1 MAGKKYRIPKQTTR
15 VSENTLEME
24 PSLEEA
30 VEFRFRRLRRGET
43 AEYDFFGLSYA
54 RLDGD
59 GIRILVFPNGSDAPT
74 IPGAAVSAR
83 MNDFAIA
90 ALILR
95 EIGTFRGEE
104 VSFIRRVLELTQQ
117 QFAERCGLSRETIN
131 AFENGREPVTATV
144 TSMIQ
149 RRFLPEALAALGRI
163 ADAFRNLDIRKFAR
177 LQAELDKKW
186 AEGFTAARGVKLLLS
201 HRPR

>member
-1 MAGKKYRIPKQTTR
+1 MAAKRIKKSADEAMQ
-15 VSENTLEME
+15 VSEPTATYGETE
-24 PSLEEA
+24 VDVYPT
-30 VEFRFRRLRRGET
+30 FRRLRGNESIDI
-43 AEYDFFGLSYA
+43 AEFGLSYA
-54 RLDGD
+54 HLSGD
-59 GIRILVFPNGSDAPT
+59 GVRVGEFASGDVSAVY
-74 IPGAAVSAR
+74 PGAAVSAR

-90 ALILR
+90 ALLLR
-95 EIGTFRGEE
+95 EIGTFHGEE